1 MPPVIGNGGQAG
13 NPGKSAD
20 RAGRRRQRLA
30 GHPGFRRHRDS
41 PGGAGLDRRSRLCP
55 ARRTRPGQD
64 PAAARTR
71 GSAGRVDAGDRR
83 RRTGRAP
90 LHADHAGVDPAG
102 RAARRR
108 PTGGVEAPQRALH
121 REAGHPRH
129 QRRRPGRRRRPDQGC
144 RGPQPRGSR
153 NHRLRAHPAGAPRHR
168 RGQRAARP
176 RRTHP
181 GVDAQRHG
189 GARHPGPRLHAAAAA
204 GCVGGRQ
211 RQPRGLHQPWPHHHA
226 HQGPVRRRD
235 PHPLPTGAGGGDGRH
250 RPGGAPECTG
260 ARLPDAGARAVC
272 PLPARIPLDRSALRG
287 VGAVCHR
294 SGRNRGGCRPAPRGG
309 AGRQTRWPGWSIW
322 AR

>member
-90 LHADHAGVDPAG
+90 YTPITPESIR
-102 RAARRR
+102 RAAQLGDDLPVAWKHRSERYTEKLAT
-108 PTGGVEAPQRALH
+108 PTPASPTWSATSTRSRLPRA
-121 REAGHPRH
+121 AASGIPK
-129 QRRRPGRRRRPDQGC
+129 PSPT
-144 RGPQPRGSR
+144 
-153 NHRLRAHPAGAPRHR
+153 AHPAGAPRHR